1 MLLALSILAET
12 PLDSIEES
20 RPLVKDKIKGLT
32 AYMSTGS
39 KLLGHLW
46 VHRDHDLLFIS
57 HKRVPFLNLLIHPFF
72 EILADD
78 GSANVD
84 KPLLGYLGNIR
95 LVGQVDDYL

>member
-1 MLLALSILAET
+1 M
-12 PLDSIEES
+12 DSIEES
-20 RPLVKDKIKGLT
+20 RPLVKDKINGLT

-57 HKRVPFLNLLIHPFF
+57 HERVPFFNLLIYPFF

-78 GSANVD
+78 GSTYVD
-84 KPLLGYLGNIR
+84 EPLLGYLRNIR
-95 LVGQVDDYL
+95 LVRQVDDYL